1 MTKPLHVMMI
11 CFILMMVPLTGCL
24 GDPEVEPYEV
34 SVIEGCMT
42 NTSVNYNPN
51 ATQEDGSCMDLL
63 PKDALIELY
72 ESWGVHMF
80 TPIMDQE
87 DPRTGVEFS
96 TKSMFVDW
104 INTVDTDNMPD
115 TKKKCEDAGGK
126 WVTNAQGYS
135 ICHMR
140 LDEKPEELAKFT
152 TTSLS
157 VIKDGSG
164 ALMLTSYDSTGTSEL
179 QGQKD
184 SGGNDTVCTCPDG
197 TRIEIQDATL
207 SCDEMALDWR
217 CAQRDDNNPRI
228 ETVSK
233 QIVRLD
239 SDIIVQ
245 TNGLGYSILEDG
257 TYVRDGVNTRTTDSR
272 DLMELILEESQP
284 LRGQGQGGGGG
295 GWNGSPCTCPDG
307 STVYLDFCCGN
318 NCGNTDMS
326 SHCSTPTFGD
336 SGWTDSPLDVLFEIN
351 PDVEG
356 FDFLDEKLLEAKI
369 DYDSN
374 ADGITFTYN
383 FENDNIGF
391 KITVDSI
398 NHKLIAFES
407 ISVTYDYDSIST
419 DRITL
424 NYILETESET
434 EDGTKEDVMIRAAP
448 SGTHLHPWLDSEIRE
463 DWGYYHFCGCSCHP
477 SEGLYV
483 YMLYMTAATNIPII
497 CNNACAAACDVSSG
511 PNFPHIDAD
520 LIKGTG
526 VKSGSITAD
535 VTEFI
540 NSKEMGPVSLALD
553 FKCVQD
559 DENSETVPLESIQNG
574 VDDCSTSADEE
585 FDSENGVT
593 FVVSEKQIRNPSIT
607 SMGVQF
613 MTMTED
619 GASVIEVMNFTT
631 SFIKEGGDESARS
644 TESGGGE
651 SGDDNNSER
660 EVVYTDVDGDGKISP
675 GDFISITFPHYEFI
689 QFVDHSSGVTVAI
702 NGEEDTT
709 AVLFRVMTC
718 QEEFGD
724 DVCESTVRFYDS
736 NLGMGHDLRMCFLK
750 PSGEDCNGNPISD
763 S

>member
-24 GDPEVEPYEV
+24 GDSEEKEQDEV

-80 TPIMDQE
+80 TPITDQE

-135 ICHMR
+135 FCHMR
-140 LDEKPEELAKFT
+140 LDEKPEDLAKFT

-179 QGQKD
+179 RGQGG
-184 SGGNDTVCTCPDG
+184 SGGND
-197 TRIEIQDATL
+197 
-207 SCDEMALDWR
+207 
-217 CAQRDDNNPRI
+217 
-228 ETVSK
+228 TVSK

-239 SDIIVQ
+239 SDIIIQ

-284 LRGQGQGGGGG
+284 LRGQGGGGGG
-295 GWNGSPCTCPDG
+295 GYNGSMCNCPDG
-307 STVYLDFCCGN
+307 STVTIDFCCGN
-318 NCGNTDMS
+318 NCKNTDLS
-326 SHCSTPTFGD
+326 SHCSTPTVGD
-336 SGWTDSPLDVLFEIN
+336 SGWTDAPLDVLFEIN

-398 NHKLIAFES
+398 NHNLIAFES

-448 SGTHLHPWLDSEIRE
+448 SGTHLHPWLDSDIRD

-477 SEGLYV
+477 NEGLYV

-511 PNFPHIDAD
+511 PNFPHFDAD

-644 TESGGGE
+644 TESGGDD

-675 GDFISITFPHYEFI
+675 GDLISITFPHYEFI
-689 QFVDHSSGVTVAI
+689 QFVDLSSEVTVAI
-702 NGEEDTT
+702 NGEEETT
-709 AVLFRVMTC
+709 AALFRVMTC

-736 NLGMGHDLRMCFLK
+736 NLGMWHDLRMCFLK